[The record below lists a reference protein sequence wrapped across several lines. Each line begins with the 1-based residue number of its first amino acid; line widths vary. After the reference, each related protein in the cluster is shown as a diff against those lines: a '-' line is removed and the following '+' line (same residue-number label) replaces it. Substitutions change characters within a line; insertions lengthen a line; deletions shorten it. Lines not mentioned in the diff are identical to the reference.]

1 MQRILIQCS
10 LDHLCF
16 YLILKRIELF
26 KFINPLHAMKR
37 SNIIMIIPKRSF
49 ASAVAAVLFFSTI
62 GISYEQP
69 PFFDFENGLDCI
81 TYEAAEKTIS
91 IDCNHASFEDVFGT
105 INDQSILEKLEQD
118 GEYLLKANLRVAKGA
133 TFEMTSNGADNLQ
146 YLKIAGENG
155 IIVHG
160 RIMINGVK
168 ITSWNDST
176 NDVIQQDRSGSV
188 NRGYI
193 QFDASDGAQI
203 INSEFAYLG
212 YDELGRR
219 GFDLHGQDSS
229 RFGYGPSSNI
239 EIRGSEFHHMWR
251 AFYSTAAYNI
261 TLDGNEYHHN
271 LNYAVDPHSGTHDM
285 NITNNWVHH
294 NSIGIICSV
303 NCSNILVEGN
313 KVENNI
319 RAGIFFS
326 RNMNDSIARNNQVY
340 NATSGIIVSE
350 SPNNRIYNN
359 TIEAATS
366 EGILLFNPSEP
377 DDGLTED
384 NLVYNNTMI
393 GCATGINATRS
404 YNNILEN
411 NKFSNIASSEYL
423 LTRNSSIILVDRDF
437 DNASIAEGGTAT
449 VNLVEIV
456 YSGTIEVTEVNDQG
470 IPKRNFYNTDNEPY
484 RKRLS
489 NADHIIVNS

>member
-1 MQRILIQCS
+1 
-10 LDHLCF
+10 
-16 YLILKRIELF
+16 
-26 KFINPLHAMKR
+26 
-37 SNIIMIIPKRSF
+37 MIIPKIPF
-49 ASAVAAVLFFSTI
+49 AIAAVAVLFFSTI
-62 GISYEQP
+62 GISYQQP
-69 PFFDFENGLDCI
+69 PFFDFEEGIECI
-81 TYEAAEKTIS
+81 DYEAAEKTIN
-91 IDCNHASFEDVFGT
+91 IDCDHASFEDVIST
-105 INDQSILEKLEQD
+105 INNESVLEKLKED
-118 GEYLLKANLRVAKGA
+118 GQYLLKANLRVADDA
-133 TFEMTSNGADNLQ
+133 TFEMTSNGVDNLQ

-160 RIMINGVK
+160 RIMIDGVK
-168 ITSWNDST
+168 ITSWNAST
-176 NDVIQQDRSGSV
+176 NDVIQQDMDGSV
-188 NRGYI
+188 SRGYI
-193 QFDASDGAQI
+193 QFDASEGAQI

-229 RFGYGPSSNI
+229 RFGYGPSSNM
-239 EIRGSEFHHMWR
+239 EIRGSKFHNMWR
-251 AFYSTAAYNI
+251 AFYSTGAFNI
-261 TLDGNEYHHN
+261 TIDGNEYHHN

-285 NITNNWVHH
+285 NIKNNWVHH

-303 NCSNILVEGN
+303 NCTNILIEGN

-326 RNMNDSIARNNQVY
+326 RNMTDSIVRNNQIY

-350 SPNNRIYNN
+350 SSNNQIYNN
-359 TIEAATS
+359 TVEAASS

-384 NLVYNNTMI
+384 NLVYNNTI
-393 GCATGINATRS
+393 LGSVTGINATRS

-411 NKFSNIASSEYL
+411 IKFSNITSSEYL
-423 LTRNSSIILVDRDF
+423 LIRNSSIIVVDRDF
-437 DNASIAEGGTAT
+437 DNDLITEGGSAT
-449 VNLVEIV
+449 DNLVEIA

-470 IPKRNFYNTDNEPY
+470 IPERSFYNTDGEPY

-489 NADHIIVNS
+489 NGENIIVNS